1 MRKLLLF
8 MHKIRFKMFVIIL
21 ACMLTVALS
30 ISLIAYRYITDL
42 LTEKQMSQMKSYS
55 DRQSEQLERI
65 LSDIKAPLGQ
75 LAGKLSETDQS
86 REGVTSVLRMYQYSV
101 YPFSRGMYFIAPD
114 HSIYETVQTTVL
126 PEPFMEKLFNGARTS
141 WTSLQ
146 TAGPYQSEN
155 KGLVLTMAVTVY
167 RGMEIQGILAADIDL
182 LALNE
187 LIAGMN
193 PSPTTSILLF
203 NPEIQPI
210 LSSVKVRQDEYSG
223 LFPQIQHYLQQDAG
237 GFHPLY
243 AENGGEF
250 VALFGSPN
258 SQDWRLASFVGK
270 QDILAPVTQLR
281 AYAIYLVLF
290 FILLSLVISFFLA
303 RYIDGPISGLI
314 LQMRRIQ
321 KGNLGLRVQLKR
333 KDEFRTL
340 ADSFNVMLDHIG
352 ELIDDKLRIEKM
364 KKQYEFRALQAQ
376 INPHFLYNTLNSIN
390 ALVDLKRTDEIAKV
404 LHALVNLLDYSMGK
418 GEALTSLRN
427 ELQGLKYYVFLQQIR
442 YQNKFEVHYNVDDE
456 LLDYSL
462 LKLTLQPIVE
472 NAIFHGIKEK
482 RRGDGQI
489 IVGGKQINSRL
500 VQLYVA
506 DNGTGIAPDRLA
518 GLLDPS
524 TTDSDSDADADAGL
538 PRYSSMG
545 LRNVHERLQLQFGD
559 AYGLKIETTEGAGT
573 TIIISFP
580 AVKGAPADG
589 H

>member
-1 MRKLLLF
+1 
-8 MHKIRFKMFVIIL
+8 
-21 ACMLTVALS
+21 
-30 ISLIAYRYITDL
+30 
-42 LTEKQMSQMKSYS
+42 
-55 DRQSEQLERI
+55 
-65 LSDIKAPLGQ
+65 
-75 LAGKLSETDQS
+75 
-86 REGVTSVLRMYQYSV
+86 
-101 YPFSRGMYFIAPD
+101 
-114 HSIYETVQTTVL
+114 
-126 PEPFMEKLFNGARTS
+126 
-141 WTSLQ
+141 
-146 TAGPYQSEN
+146 
-155 KGLVLTMAVTVY
+155 
-167 RGMEIQGILAADIDL
+167 
-182 LALNE
+182 
-187 LIAGMN
+187 
-193 PSPTTSILLF
+193 
-203 NPEIQPI
+203 
-210 LSSVKVRQDEYSG
+210 
-223 LFPQIQHYLQQDAG
+223 
-237 GFHPLY
+237 
-243 AENGGEF
+243 
-250 VALFGSPN
+250 
-258 SQDWRLASFVGK
+258 
-270 QDILAPVTQLR
+270 
-281 AYAIYLVLF
+281 
-290 FILLSLVISFFLA
+290 
-303 RYIDGPISGLI
+303 
-314 LQMRRIQ
+314 MRRIQ

-427 ELQGLKYYVFLQQIR
+427 ELQGLRHYVFLQQIR
-442 YQNKFEVHYNVDDE
+442 YQNKFEVHFNVDDE

-524 TTDSDSDADADAGL
+524 NSDSDSDSDADAGL

-559 AYGLKIETTEGAGT
+559 AYGLKIESTEGAGT